1 MLKASLSYLVVETL
15 FSNLMPLLGG
25 LANYAGKIAIVVK
38 GAMTI
43 INSNCSN
50 SSRDSTLASATGII
64 LPAIT
69 AS

>member
-50 SSRDSTLASATGII
+50 SSSDSTL
-64 LPAIT
+64 
-69 AS
+69 